1 MNTEQRYLLRITC
14 PGRTGLVA
22 AITGFLADQHCF
34 ITELSQFDDIQTG
47 RFFCRAEFFKPESGL
62 TLVEL
67 SDLFSEIGSRFEMD
81 WRFIDRVVPH
91 RTLILVSK
99 FDHCLNDLLYQKQ
112 TGELNIDVA
121 TVASNH
127 PNLEPLAKFHQ
138 APYVLLP
145 SGKSKLATK
154 AAQEERIRELI
165 DEQRVDLVVLARY
178 MQVLS
183 DELCHDLAGR
193 CINIHHSFLP
203 SFKGARPYHQ
213 AFERGVKAIGA
224 TAHYVAAD
232 LDEGPIIDQ
241 EVARV
246 DHTFGPEQLLATGRN
261 MENYALSRAVKAHS
275 EHRVFL
281 NGHKTV
287 VLK

>member
-1 MNTEQRYLLRITC
+1 MNTEERYLLRITC

-22 AITGFLADQHCF
+22 AITGFLAEQDCF

-62 TLVEL
+62 TPDEL
-67 SDLFSEIGSRFEMD
+67 SESFSEIGARFEMD
-81 WRFIDRVVPH
+81 WKFINRSIPH

-99 FDHCLNDLLYQKQ
+99 FDHCLNDLLYRKQ
-112 TGELNIDVA
+112 TGELNIDVT

-127 PNLEPLAKFHQ
+127 PDLEPLARFHQ
-138 APYVLLP
+138 TPFEVLP
-145 SGKSKLATK
+145 TGKSKLATK
-154 AAQEERIRELI
+154 AAQEDRIRQLI
-165 DEQRVDLVVLARY
+165 DEHHVDLVVLARY

-183 DELCHDLAGR
+183 DELCQDLAGR

-213 AFERGVKAIGA
+213 AYERGVKAIGA
-224 TAHYVAAD
+224 TAHYVTAD

-246 DHTFGPEQLLATGRN
+246 DHTFGPDQLLATGRN